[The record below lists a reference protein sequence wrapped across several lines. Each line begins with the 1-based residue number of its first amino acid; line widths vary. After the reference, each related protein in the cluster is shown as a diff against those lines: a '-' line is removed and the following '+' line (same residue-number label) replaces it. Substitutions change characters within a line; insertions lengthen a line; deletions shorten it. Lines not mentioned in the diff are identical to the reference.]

1 MDKEHIGSTKYNSV
15 IQKMK
20 NDSVLIMVGGV
31 SSRMKKSL
39 SSSSLSVEMKE
50 KAARV
55 HKSLIPIEA
64 KGKPLL
70 YFLLKNVQGA
80 GLREVY
86 LITSESNEAFH
97 EFLEENSGEFSA
109 LHIHFAVQKVPPG
122 RAKPLGTAD
131 AVMQC
136 LEQYPNLKEQRFS
149 VCNGDNLYSSGALA
163 ALKAERNTPNALIAY
178 QAKALGHPIEKIM
191 AFALLDFDE
200 ECLLT
205 EILEKPTKT
214 QLSQYRARHS
224 ELWVSMNLFNFS
236 GPHIFPA
243 LQNCPINEDRAEKE
257 LPTVV
262 KIMLSEY
269 PKGMICLRREEKVA
283 DLTSASDLGSIEGQL
298 D

>member
-1 MDKEHIGSTKYNSV
+1 MDREHLGSTKYNSV

-20 NDSVLIMVGGV
+20 NDSVLIMVGGA

-50 KAARV
+50 KASRV

-64 KGKPLL
+64 KGKPFL
-70 YFLLKNVQGA
+70 YFLLKNVEGA

-97 EFLEENSGEFSA
+97 QFLEENSEEFSA
-109 LHIHFAVQKVPPG
+109 LHFHFAVQRVPPG
-122 RAKPLGTAD
+122 RTKPLGTAD
-131 AVMQC
+131 AVLQC
-136 LEQYPNLKEQRFS
+136 LEQFPSLKEQRFS

-163 ALKAERNTPNALIAY
+163 ALKAGRNTPNALIAY
-178 QAKALGHPIEKIM
+178 QAKALGHSIEKIM
-191 AFALLDFDE
+191 GFALLDFDE

-205 EILEKPTKT
+205 EILEKPTKI

-236 GPHIFPA
+236 GPDIFQA

-257 LPTVV
+257 LPTAV
-262 KIMLSEY
+262 KMMLAQHS
-269 PKGMICLRREEKVA
+269 KKMICLKRAERVP
-283 DLTSASDLGSIEGQL
+283 DLTLASDLEAIQGQF